1 MNIRPVKSS
10 KLRVSDSFLDRQ
22 RAVTEATQE
31 ASVRLDNNFIR
42 RLDKLIGVRRFTITW
57 LALIVLLTSLTIT
70 QTLGLNAL
78 YQVDKPARG
87 GTYNEGIIGAYS
99 NANPLYATGS
109 VDMAVS
115 RLLFSGLL
123 KYDDTNSLVGDLAN
137 DYTID
142 ETGKIY
148 TVHLKPNLQWHDGKP
163 LTAEDVVFTYGLV
176 QNADARSPLAQGW
189 RGISITSPDP
199 LTVVFSL
206 PSVFAPFPHSLT
218 TGIIPKHILASVTP
232 AQLRTHSFNT
242 MSPVGSGPFKWGAL
256 QYGAE
261 GENTTSSL
269 ISLKANPTYYSGR
282 PQVDNFV
289 IHTFPDE
296 EQAVAAYKKRRVNA
310 LAGLRTVPEDI
321 AKTDDTHVIPF
332 QTTAADMVF
341 LKTSAGVLAD
351 STVRQA
357 LVYATDRKSIIEQ
370 IDEPLKMVRQPI
382 LMDQPGFDSAYM
394 QPTYNNAKAKAILDQ
409 AGWVPGKDGIRS
421 KNGQPL
427 MFQLYLDTNPQ
438 SKKIVDE
445 LVYTWKEVGVN
456 AIPVMQRPVD
466 FQTSLELHT
475 YDAVLHGISIGPDP
489 DVYPYWHSS
498 QANGSLGNNLN
509 FSEYKS
515 SVADAALEAG
525 RTRLEPAVR
534 SLKYK
539 PFMQAWYQDNPAIG
553 LFRPRIYYV
562 TRGEVHGL
570 VGHTLNTDT
579 DRYFSV
585 ANWNILMTRADKN

>member
-1 MNIRPVKSS
+1 MKIRPATPNR
-10 KLRVSDSFLDRQ
+10 LRVSDSLLSRQ

-31 ASVRLDNNFIR
+31 ASARIDNNFIR
-42 RLDKLIGVRRFTITW
+42 RLDKLLQVKRFTAGW
-57 LALIVLLTSLTIT
+57 LLFVALLVSTTIT
-70 QTLGLNAL
+70 QTLGLSAL
-78 YQVDKPARG
+78 YQVDRPVRG
-87 GTYNEGIIGAYS
+87 GTYNEGIIGTYS
-99 NANPLYATGS
+99 NANPLYAAGS

-123 KYDDTNSLVGDLAN
+123 EYDDTNKLVGDLAA
-137 DYTID
+137 DYTVD
-142 ETGKIY
+142 DTGKVY
-148 TVHLKPNLQWHDGKP
+148 TVHLKPELTWHDGKP
-163 LTAEDVVFTYGLV
+163 LTAEDVAFTYALI
-176 QNADARSPLAQGW
+176 QNADVRSPLAQGW
-189 RGISITSPDP
+189 RGITISSPDP
-199 LTVVFSL
+199 ATVVFTL

-218 TGIIPKHILASVTP
+218 TGIVPKHILSSVTP
-232 AQLRTHSFNT
+232 AQLRTHPFNT
-242 MSPVGSGPFKWGAL
+242 TSPVGSGPFKWGAL

-261 GENTTSSL
+261 GESTTSSL
-269 ISLKANPTYYSGR
+269 ISFKANSSYHGGR
-282 PQVDNFV
+282 PHVDKFV

-296 EQAVAAYKKRRVNA
+296 EQALAAYRKRRINA
-310 LAGLRTVPEDI
+310 LAGLRTVPENI
-321 AKTDDTHVIPF
+321 AKADDTNVIPF

-357 LVYATDRKSIIEQ
+357 LAYATDRKSIIER
-370 IDEPLKMVRQPI
+370 IDQPYKMVRQPI
-382 LMDQPGFDSAYM
+382 LMDQPGFDSVYM
-394 QPTYNNAKAKAILDQ
+394 QPVYDSAKAKSLLDQ

-427 MFQLYLDTNPQ
+427 MFQLYLDANPQ
-438 SKKIVDE
+438 SKEIVDE
-445 LVYTWKEVGVN
+445 LIYTWKEIGANV
-456 AIPVMQRPVD
+456 IPVAQRPVD

-498 QANGSLGNNLN
+498 QANGPLGNNLN

-515 SVADAALEAG
+515 SAADAALEAG

-534 SLKYK
+534 ALKYK
-539 PFMQAWYQDNPAIG
+539 PFMQAWQQDNPAIG

-562 TRGEVHGL
+562 TRGQVNGL
-570 VGHTLNTDT
+570 TAHTINTDT

-585 ANWNILMTRADKN
+585 TDWSMLMARVNKN